1 MFNLY
6 QQTILA
12 AGALLGADNPDF
24 NPALFPNMESIRI
37 YINDKYNIEVT
48 KGMKWDVVL
57 EEVRNGI
64 AKKRFNRAETVI

>member
-12 AGALLGADNPDF
+12 VGALLGTDNSDF

-37 YINDKYNIEVT
+37 YINDKYDIEVT
-48 KGMKWDVVL
+48 KGM
-57 EEVRNGI
+57 ECGS
-64 AKKRFNRAETVI
+64 